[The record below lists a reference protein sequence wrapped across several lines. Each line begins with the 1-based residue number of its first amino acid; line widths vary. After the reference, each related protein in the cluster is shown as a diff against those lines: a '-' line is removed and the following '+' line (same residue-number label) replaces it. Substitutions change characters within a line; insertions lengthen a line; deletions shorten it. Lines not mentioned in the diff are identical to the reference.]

1 MVLCVLLTVVSI
13 TEGLITTAEE
23 AFCVP
28 VLKLG
33 DLGAREGSQW
43 VLFEGFEFCDFWYGS
58 RRYAVHL
65 RTISFAARR
74 RTIPIISEGSLCQ
87 RRSSERS
94 AIG

>member
-58 RRYAVHL
+58 RRVAYAGLGWQLSRLHNL
-65 RTISFAARR
+65 S
-74 RTIPIISEGSLCQ
+74 
-87 RRSSERS
+87 
-94 AIG
+94 IGFFKG